1 MTENITR
8 QPQGIPTGGQFAAVA
23 HAEPEVSLAA
33 PARPAEKLSHLRGHA
48 FYPPAEEMAAWP
60 KYYSTEEVPV
70 GDKPIAAHYFQ
81 GGMDWYIAEYDPKEN
96 EAFGYVDLGLGHPEW
111 GYIPLGD
118 VEELRGQMGLP
129 IERDLDFKPGTLAKE
144 CIPRYKADAA
154 AAGDKAAIEDLQNQA
169 VDAIL
174 RDLDDDD
181 DREDFGYDGPDE
193 PDPLSPEDR
202 EQWDKLHRFA
212 YDYGHSV
219 LGVTGFE
226 TRDKVE
232 RFAGFAANAYMESD
246 WNLNMDIHGV
256 VDDWMAQEQPLG

>member
-23 HAEPEVSLAA
+23 HAEPDLSLAV
-33 PARPAEKLSHLRGHA
+33 PARPVETLRTLRGHD
-48 FYPPAEEMAAWP
+48 FYPPAEEMAKWP
-60 KYYSTEEVPV
+60 KLYSTEDVAV
-70 GDKPIAAHYFQ
+70 ADKPIQAHYFQ
-81 GGMDWYIAEYDPKEN
+81 GGMDWYITEYDPKEN

-111 GYIPLGD
+111 GYIPLD
-118 VEELRGQMGLP
+118 QVEELRGQMGLP
-129 IERDLDFKPGTLAKE
+129 IERDLDFVPGTTAKE

-154 AAGDKAAIEDLQNQA
+154 AAGDKAAMDDLQNQA

-174 RDLDDDD
+174 RDLDE
-181 DREDFGYDGPDE
+181 DREWEPRFDGPDE

-202 EQWDKLHRFA
+202 EQWDRLHRFA

-226 TRDKVE
+226 TRDKIE
-232 RFAGFAANAYMESD
+232 RFAGFAANAYMECGWD
-246 WNLNMDIHGV
+246 LNMDMHSV
-256 VDDWMAQEQPLG
+256 VDDWMAQEHPLG